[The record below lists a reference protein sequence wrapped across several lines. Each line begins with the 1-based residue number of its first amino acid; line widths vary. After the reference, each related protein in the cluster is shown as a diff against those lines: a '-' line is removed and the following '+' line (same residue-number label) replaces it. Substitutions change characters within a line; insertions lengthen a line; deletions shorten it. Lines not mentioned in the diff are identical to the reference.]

1 MKEEEEKKGGRGE
14 RGTEEERRRR
24 RRRGRERE
32 REREREEARVSWSSH
47 PRRLSIANIWVKP
60 PGFGGKSSS
69 ERAVIRP
76 HCNWRWG
83 FNTPRAHTHTRR
95 ERERERERERDRG
108 ETHFFPDV
116 RSPSP
121 SLEYLGRRGSVVTLW
136 DSSCRPC
143 QTRIIWRCWDEHKSR
158 YFPIILAKKR
168 CARAA
173 RLPAVVE
180 TPLGKWSRDSARP
193 IRGRVTSR
201 GWHSSWWIYA
211 AFAYLL

>member
-1 MKEEEEKKGGRGE
+1 MKEEEEEKKGGRGE

-24 RRRGRERE
+24 RRRGRE

-95 ERERERERERDRG
+95 ERERERERETV
-108 ETHFFPDV
+108 EKPIFFPM
-116 RSPSP
+116 SAPP
-121 SLEYLGRRGSVVTLW
+121 L
-136 DSSCRPC
+136 
-143 QTRIIWRCWDEHKSR
+143 
-158 YFPIILAKKR
+158 LALNISD
-168 CARAA
+168 AAA
-173 RLPAVVE
+173 RWLPCG
-180 TPLGKWSRDSARP
+180 TPLVAHARP
-193 IRGRVTSR
+193 GLSGGAETSTSR
-201 GWHSSWWIYA
+201 AI
-211 AFAYLL
+211 FRLF